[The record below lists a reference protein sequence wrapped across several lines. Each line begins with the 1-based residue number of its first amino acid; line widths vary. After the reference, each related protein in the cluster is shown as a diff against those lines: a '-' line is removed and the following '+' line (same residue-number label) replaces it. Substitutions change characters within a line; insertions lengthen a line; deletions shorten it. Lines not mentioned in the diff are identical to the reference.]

1 MNYIDIVLLIPL
13 LFAAYKGFSK
23 GIISQAAAL
32 AALILGI
39 IGAIRFSDVTADF
52 LVEEFSMQSD
62 YLAIISFAVT
72 FIIIVI
78 LVHFIARIVNRLIKA
93 VALGFLNRLM
103 GMFFSVLKVSF
114 IISIILVL
122 FIQLNLNLK
131 FIPKEKTEESVLF
144 EPLAEFAPMV
154 FPYLHFEGL
163 NLPGSDKQNK
173 KGIRDKL
180 NI

>member
-23 GIISQAAAL
+23 GIITQAAAL
-32 AALILGI
+32 VALILGI
-39 IGAIRFSDVTADF
+39 IGAIRFSDITADF
-52 LVEEFSMQSD
+52 LVEQFSMQSD
-62 YLAIISFAVT
+62 YLSIISFAVT

-103 GMFFSVLKVSF
+103 GMVFSVLKVSF

-122 FIQLNLNLK
+122 FIHLNLNLK

-144 EPLAEFAPMV
+144 EPLAGFAPMV

-163 NLPGSDKQNK
+163 NVPGSDKQNK